1 MDSSRQRKEIEA
13 ASFYCVSKLA
23 TAVGQ
28 ALTKH
33 MHDLLDLM
41 FNCGLSEPLV
51 QALSNIS
58 ERIKPL
64 SRTIQGMT
72 HLNWKHDWINANTL
86 IHRASFECDFYY
98 TMWTAIQ
105 TAWSTYQSQHHA
117 NS

>member
-1 MDSSRQRKEIEA
+1 MALFNAHTGYSRQRKEIEA

-64 SRTIQGMT
+64 SRTIQGMSYE
-72 HLNWKHDWINANTL
+72 LEIGWD
-86 IHRASFECDFYY
+86 
-98 TMWTAIQ
+98 
-105 TAWSTYQSQHHA
+105 
-117 NS
+117 